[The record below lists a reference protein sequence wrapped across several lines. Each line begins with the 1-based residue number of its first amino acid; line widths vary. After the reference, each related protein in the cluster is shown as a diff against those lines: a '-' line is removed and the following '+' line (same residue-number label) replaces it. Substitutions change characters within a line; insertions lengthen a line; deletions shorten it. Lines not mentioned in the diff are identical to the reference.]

1 MDQQK
6 ALDAGADVAGH
17 ANVITSI
24 EKGELKMDTVD
35 YLVCHVDSV
44 VDTLKLRGLLK
55 KKMPEK
61 HRGMYFILQNSQI
74 TFMFPSQTSGSG
86 QDVGDIRL
94 IPHFLSALFLFFLF
108 LFFSFFLFSLFF
120 LSFDLENGACHFLQ
134 WKNGKI

>member
-6 ALDAGADVAGH
+6 ALDTGADVAGH
-17 ANVITSI
+17 AKVITSI

-61 HRGMYFILQNSQI
+61 HRGMHFTFFFLQNCPHFQI
-74 TFMFPSQTSGSG
+74 IFIFLSQTSGSG
-86 QDVGDIRL
+86 QDVGGQSFNSTL
-94 IPHFLSALFLFFLF
+94 SQLFLSLL
-108 LFFSFFLFSLFF
+108 SLS
-120 LSFDLENGACHFLQ
+120 LL
-134 WKNGKI
+134 I